1 MRGAKGVRRAMVLG
15 MRRAMVAD
23 IYWTIFSRFT
33 FGGLARGLRRALGE
47 ARYVRWRKLFFHRL
61 LRRMD
66 PTAASALIKEYK
78 GFHLLQHNGIIFG
91 LPQDLGAVDPR
102 DDPHPIHP
110 ALVTSRS
117 AREGQQPIH
126 RHAPA

>member
-61 LRRMD
+61 LPRMD
-66 PTAASALIKEYK
+66 PTLASALIKKYK
-78 GFHLLQHNGIIFG
+78 GFNLLQHNGLLFW
-91 LPQDLGAVDPR
+91 LPQGLGALHPR
-102 DDPHPIHP
+102 HPP
-110 ALVTSRS
+110 
-117 AREGQQPIH
+117 P
-126 RHAPA
+126 

>member
-66 PTAASALIKEYK
+66 PTGPSALIKEYK
-78 GFHLLQHNGIIFG
+78 GFNPLPPHAVTFG
-91 LPQDLGAVDPR
+91 LPPDLGARDPR
-102 DDPHPIHP
+102 DDRHMSHP
-110 ALVTSRS
+110 AVL
-117 AREGQQPIH
+117 
-126 RHAPA
+126 